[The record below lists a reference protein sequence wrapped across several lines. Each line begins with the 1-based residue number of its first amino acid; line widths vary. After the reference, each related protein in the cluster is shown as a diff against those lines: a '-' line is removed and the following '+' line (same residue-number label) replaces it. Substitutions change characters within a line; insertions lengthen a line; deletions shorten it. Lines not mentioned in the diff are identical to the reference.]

1 MVFYKKITICNLF
14 AYYGQQSIEFDRQDN
29 KNIYLI
35 YGQNGFGKT
44 SFIRSIKLAFAGS
57 GLLAQDGNVPDIIS
71 AFVPKARG
79 AFTPKI
85 LLRGTTNVD
94 RAWQGVFNK
103 KAISKQENT
112 FYIELA
118 LDNNGKEIIIR
129 REWHIY
135 PELEEK
141 LSFSNEGE
149 IFFDNEAVER
159 MEQILPLKF
168 LQFFIFDG
176 EEIEAMADD
185 ISSELGEKIQNILNI
200 SILDKL
206 VGQARNVERDLIQQS
221 SIANEN
227 KAKLVKLI
235 ADQKY
240 YAQSLE
246 NTQNIIKSYE
256 KDLCEIKDELDA
268 KERERLNKMVSSS
281 LEAKNLQQNK
291 STALQ
296 NLQNAQEGIKEFA
309 GEILFAGLDNLFDEV
324 LYKIEKSVNTSTLDE
339 KELEKLA
346 KFSAEYLCSK
356 IRFDGDNY
364 DINNALRDAF
374 KEFINNADNDFK
386 GINKALLGAVYEGAK
401 ENMVRLYGHIKD
413 VKNLKQTIAEIN
425 RRQDEIANSTNIVN
439 EIRVLDDSIN
449 VLKAEKAMLDEKL
462 KQNNIKVSNDEK
474 SIADIENEIRNLKD
488 RVGRDERIKSEM
500 DILKEL
506 KRAIIA
512 YKNGRIE
519 RTTVRLKDEILNNY
533 KRLLP
538 DDNVFG
544 VEIENFAVRL
554 IGVSGESIAVRSQ
567 SAGQKQIAAIS
578 IFWALSKLSGRILP
592 LIIDTPL
599 ARMDARNRKNIIENY
614 YFDAS
619 NQVIA
624 LPTDTEFTS
633 NEINIAKH
641 KIAGIYQINNGDV
654 DFGRDHASIRKI
666 R

>member
-1 MVFYKKITICNLF
+1 MIFYKKITICNLF
-14 AYYGQQSIEFDRQDN
+14 AYYGQQSIEFDRQGN

-141 LSFSNEGE
+141 LRFSNEGE
-149 IFFDNEAVER
+149 IFFNNEAAER
-159 MEQILPLKF
+159 IEQILPLKF

-227 KAKLVKLI
+227 KAKLIKLI

-240 YAQSLE
+240 YTQSLE
-246 NTQNIIKSYE
+246 NTRNIIKSYE

-281 LEAKNLQQNK
+281 LEAKNLQHDK

-324 LYKIEKSVNTSTLDE
+324 LRKIEKSVNTSTMDE

-374 KEFINNADNDFK
+374 KEFINNADNGFK
-386 GINKALLGAVYEGAK
+386 GINKGLLGAVYEGAK
-401 ENMVRLYGHIKD
+401 
-413 VKNLKQTIAEIN
+413 
-425 RRQDEIANSTNIVN
+425 
-439 EIRVLDDSIN
+439 
-449 VLKAEKAMLDEKL
+449 
-462 KQNNIKVSNDEK
+462 
-474 SIADIENEIRNLKD
+474 
-488 RVGRDERIKSEM
+488 
-500 DILKEL
+500 
-506 KRAIIA
+506 
-512 YKNGRIE
+512 
-519 RTTVRLKDEILNNY
+519 
-533 KRLLP
+533 
-538 DDNVFG
+538 
-544 VEIENFAVRL
+544 
-554 IGVSGESIAVRSQ
+554 
-567 SAGQKQIAAIS
+567 
-578 IFWALSKLSGRILP
+578 
-592 LIIDTPL
+592 
-599 ARMDARNRKNIIENY
+599 
-614 YFDAS
+614 
-619 NQVIA
+619 
-624 LPTDTEFTS
+624 
-633 NEINIAKH
+633 
-641 KIAGIYQINNGDV
+641 
-654 DFGRDHASIRKI
+654 
-666 R
+666 